1 MKLWSKGLGRTELEM
16 DFRCYEV
23 VGEKRSN
30 GNGSSGVGIVGVY
43 GTITTP
49 VNWDF
54 RVEFGPE
61 DVPGLIRIALT
72 PPFLKMILRN
82 FFSYFSF
89 LKNRHQFKQGNREEV
104 IAKVKK
110 THQTMVMGVR
120 SRKAALES

>member
-30 GNGSSGVGIVGVY
+30 GNGSSGEGIVGVY

-72 PPFLKMILRN
+72 RPFLMLILKN
-82 FFSYFSF
+82 LWGYVSF
-89 LKNRHQFKQGNREEV
+89 LKNRDKFRQGKRDEV

-110 THQTMVMGVR
+110 THATMVMGVR
-120 SRKAALES
+120 NRRSALEA

>member
-30 GNGSSGVGIVGVY
+30 GNGSSGEGIVGVY

-72 PPFLKMILRN
+72 PPFLKIILRN
-82 FFSYFSF
+82 IFGYFSF
-89 LKNRHQFKQGNREEV
+89 LKNRNQFKQGERDEV
-104 IAKVKK
+104 LAKVKK

-120 SRKAALES
+120 SRKVALES

>member
-23 VGEKRSN
+23 VAEKRSN
-30 GNGSSGVGIVGVY
+30 GNGSSGEGIVGVY

-72 PPFLKMILRN
+72 PPFLKIILKN
-82 FFSYFSF
+82 LLGYLSF
-89 LKNRHQFKQGNREEV
+89 LKNRHQFKQGEREEV
-104 IAKVKK
+104 ITKVKK
-110 THQTMVMGVR
+110 THQTMVMGIR
-120 SRKAALES
+120 SRKVALES

>member
-30 GNGSSGVGIVGVY
+30 GNGSSGEGIVGVY
-43 GTITTP
+43 GTITSP

-72 PPFLKMILRN
+72 RPFLTMILKN
-82 FFSYFSF
+82 FLLYFSF
-89 LKNRHQFKQGNREEV
+89 LKNRHQFKQGKREEV

-110 THQTMVMGVR
+110 THQTMVMGVK
-120 SRKAALES
+120 SRKVALES

>member
-1 MKLWSKGLGRTELEM
+1 M

-30 GNGSSGVGIVGVY
+30 GNGSSGEGIVGVY
-43 GTITTP
+43 GTITSP

-72 PPFLKMILRN
+72 RPFLTMILKN
-82 FFSYFSF
+82 FLLYFSF
-89 LKNRHQFKQGNREEV
+89 LKNRHQFKQGKREEV

-110 THQTMVMGVR
+110 THQTMVMGVK
-120 SRKAALES
+120 SRKVALES

>member
-30 GNGSSGVGIVGVY
+30 GNGSSGEGVVGVY

-72 PPFLKMILRN
+72 PPFLKMILKN

-89 LKNRHQFKQGNREEV
+89 LKNRKQFAQGERDEV

-120 SRKAALES
+120 NRKAALES

>member
-1 MKLWSKGLGRTELEM
+1 MKLCSKGLGRTELEM

-30 GNGSSGVGIVGVY
+30 GNGSSGDGVVGVY

-72 PPFLKMILRN
+72 TPFLKMIFRN
-82 FFSYFSF
+82 LLLYFSF
-89 LKNRHQFKQGNREEV
+89 LKNNRKFRQGDREEV

-110 THQTMVMGVR
+110 THATMVMGVR
-120 SRKAALES
+120 SRRVAAEA